1 MKKLFLSIFLAAIVA
16 AIFIV
21 IGCDIGS
28 SGSSSSSK
36 GGRFVRAEEIGT
48 ISLDDI
54 IQESK
59 NRGNNTTDLENL
71 RAERIEKYK
80 AEMKKA
86 FKKRKLK
93 LKGVNS
99 ASDIDDLF
107 ENNQQFKD
115 SLCCEVAAFKVD
127 YTTTDPFG
135 EEVTAS
141 MRVLV
146 NYLEYFDLWDWSW
159 HRFYACSDIAVLH
172 CHATQLK
179 DTAVPSKKSGFDAS
193 ECGLLYETCFHDY
206 MVISPDYLGYGT
218 SKDSIH
224 PYLIQENTG
233 KQCWDA
239 ACAAIYWKNT
249 KSDSNGDSFRGL
261 ENDYYTVAIGYSQGG
276 AAALATQNYIE
287 KYDDKDRT
295 HFRGVVCGDGPY
307 DPMATYKF
315 YTENGMYLPS
325 VITLILRSYL
335 YYYKDSY
342 LKGFT
347 ASDFLKDE
355 VITALKDGTDKEW
368 NMIDSKEKSTTDI
381 DNAIKNALG
390 VSIPVQPSD
399 MFKAEAMNPSSAAYK
414 ALEKAFAANNLADSR
429 NWAGGTNNHKSQF
442 IHFECDE
449 VVPYVNYINV
459 ANALKNTKY
468 INWKEPSF
476 LITIIKAIQALEI
489 FIDLPDIIDDL
500 QKVADGTTP
509 YDGAHVAGGEL
520 FFVGDIFYY
529 KDYKDW

>member
-1 MKKLFLSIFLAAIVA
+1 MKKLLISIFLAVIVA

-36 GGRFVRAEEIGT
+36 GGKFISAKEIGT
-48 ISLDDI
+48 VSLNDL
-54 IQESK
+54 IQEK
-59 NRGNNTTDLENL
+59 ENGGGDATALKNL
-71 RAERIEKYK
+71 RTESIERYK
-80 AEMKKA
+80 AEMKSA
-86 FKKRKLK
+86 FKKGKLK
-93 LKGVNS
+93 LGNVNS

-107 ENNQQFKD
+107 ENNQQFKN

-127 YTTTDPFG
+127 YLTTDPFG
-135 EEVTAS
+135 EVITAS

-146 NYLEYFDLWDWSW
+146 NYLSYWSIWDWEW
-159 HRFYACSDIAVLH
+159 RRFYACSDIAVLH

-179 DTAVPSKKSGFDAS
+179 DSAVPSKKSGFDAS

-206 MVISPDYLGYGT
+206 MVVSPDYLGYGS
-218 SKDSIH
+218 SKDRIH

-239 ACAAIYWKNT
+239 ACAAIYWKST
-249 KSDSNGDSFRGL
+249 QSDSNGDSFRGL
-261 ENDYYTVAIGYSQGG
+261 EDDYYTVAIGYSQGG

-307 DPMATYKF
+307 DPMATYGF
-315 YTENGMYLPS
+315 YTEKGMYLPS

-342 LKGFT
+342 LKGFK

-355 VITALKDGTDKEW
+355 VVTALKDGTDKEW

-381 DNAIKNALG
+381 DTAIKNALE
-390 VSIPVQPSD
+390 VSIPVKASD
-399 MFKAEAMNPSSAAYK
+399 MFKAEAMKPSSAAYK
-414 ALEKAFAANNLADSR
+414 ALAKAFAANNLADSR
-429 NWAGGTNNHKSQF
+429 NWAGGTNKHKSKF
-442 IHFECDE
+442 VHFKCDE
-449 VVPYVNYINV
+449 VVPYVNYTNV
-459 ANALKNTKY
+459 ASALSNTQY
-468 INWKEPSF
+468 IDWMEPSF
-476 LITIIKAIQALEI
+476 LITIVKAINSLKELIPLPEVLNDLE
-489 FIDLPDIIDDL
+489 
-500 QKVADGTTP
+500 KVSSETTP
-509 YDGAHVAGGEL
+509 YNGAHVHGGEL
-520 FFVGDIFYY
+520 FFVGNIFYY